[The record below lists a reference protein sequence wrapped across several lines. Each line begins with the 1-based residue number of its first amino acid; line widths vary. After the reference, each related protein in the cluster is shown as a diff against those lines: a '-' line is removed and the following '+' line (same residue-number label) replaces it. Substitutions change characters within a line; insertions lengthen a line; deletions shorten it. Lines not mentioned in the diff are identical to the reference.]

1 MILDKRKFNG
11 GNKNAG
17 RKPKAEEIK
26 LIERLSPMAND
37 ALKALHNGV
46 KDGDFQFVKLYL
58 EYYAGK
64 PSQQV
69 DITSNGKDININPI
83 TWIETKQ
90 DL

>member
-1 MILDKRKFNG
+1 M
-11 GNKNAG
+11 AG
-17 RKPKAEEIK
+17 RGGKREGAGRPTKAVELR
-26 LIERLSPMAND
+26 LIEKLTPMAVD